1 MYKQLGM
8 NVENEK
14 KIIEKAEKFLI
25 TNIVAKIEPVVVS
38 EAKGA
43 TIKDVAGKEYIDC
56 FSGISVVNAGHCHP
70 EVVNAAIEQAKKLV
84 HVCSYVYYVP
94 VTIKLAEKLAEITP
108 PKLEK
113 TFFGNSGAEA
123 VECAIKLARKFTK
136 KYELIALMC
145 SFHGRTLGTLS
156 VTGQAGRRKY
166 DMGPYLSGVSFAPPP
181 YCYRC
186 PFEKSYPDC
195 DLLCA
200 RSIRNVIDYCTSKGV
215 AAFIAE
221 PVMGEGGIIPPP
233 SEYFKLVKE
242 ILDENGILFIDDEVQ
257 TGFGRTGKLFGIQHY
272 GVEPDIMTLAKG
284 IADGF
289 PLGACIARKDI
300 GDSFE
305 PGDHLSTFGG
315 NPVSAAAA
323 LANINVILNERLS
336 EQAEEKGAYIMK
348 RLNEMKDELPLIGD
362 VRGKGLMIGIELVK
376 DKVKKIPAVDETRK
390 IRDLC
395 REKGLLIGSGGVKGC
410 VLRIQPPLV
419 ITKEQID
426 GALNILETAIKE
438 AGS

>member
-1 MYKQLGM
+1 M

-376 DKVKKIPAVDETRK
+376 DNVKKIPAVDETRK

>member
-1 MYKQLGM
+1 M
-8 NVENEK
+8 ESREE
-14 KIIEKAEKFLI
+14 IIAKAEKYLM

-43 TIKDVAGKEYIDC
+43 IIKDVTGKEYIDC
-56 FSGISVVNAGHCHP
+56 FAGISVVNAGHCHP
-70 EVVNAAIEQAKKLV
+70 DIINAAIQQAKRFV
-84 HVCSYVYYVP
+84 HVCGYVYYIP
-94 VTIKLAEKLAEITP
+94 VTVKLAEKLAEITS
-108 PKLEK
+108 PKLQK

-156 VTGQAGRRKY
+156 ITGQAGRRKY
-166 DMGPYLSGVSFAPPP
+166 DMGPYLSGVAFAPPP

-186 PFEKSYPDC
+186 PFEKEYPNC

-200 RSIRNVIDYCTSKGV
+200 RSVRNIIDYCTGKGV

-221 PVMGEGGIIPPP
+221 PLMGEGGIIPPP
-233 SEYFKLVKE
+233 PEYFKLVKE
-242 ILDENGILFIDDEVQ
+242 ILKENGILFIADEVQ

-272 GVEPDIMTLAKG
+272 DVEPDIMTLAKG

-289 PLGACIARKDI
+289 PLGACIAREDI
-300 GDSFE
+300 GNAFE

-323 LANINVILNERLS
+323 LANIDVILKEKLS

-348 RLNEMKDELPLIGD
+348 RLNEMRDKFTIIGD
-362 VRGKGLMIGIELVK
+362 VRGKGLMIGVELVK
-376 DKVKKIPAVDETRK
+376 DQTKKTPAPDETRK
-390 IRDLC
+390 IRDIC

-426 GALNILETAIKE
+426 SALNILELAIREVSSK
-438 AGS
+438 

>member
-1 MYKQLGM
+1 MKR
-8 NVENEK
+8 VNE
-14 KIIEKAEKFLI
+14 IIEKANKYLI
-25 TNIVAKIEPVVVS
+25 TSMVTKIQPVVIA
-38 EAKGA
+38 EASGA
-43 TIKDVAGKEYIDC
+43 IIKDVAGKEYIDC
-56 FSGISVVNAGHCHP
+56 FAGISVVNAGHCRP
-70 EVVNAAIEQAKKLV
+70 EVVSAAIEQAKKLV
-84 HVCSYVYYVP
+84 HACSYVYYVP
-94 VTIKLAEKLAEITP
+94 PTIELAEKMAEITFP
-108 PKLEK
+108 SLQK

-123 VECAIKLARKFTK
+123 NECAIKLARKYTK
-136 KYELIALMC
+136 RYELIALMC

-166 DMGPYLSGVSFAPPP
+166 DMGPYLSGISFAYPP

-186 PFEKSYPDC
+186 PFKKEYPGC

-200 RSIRNVIDYCTSKGV
+200 RMVQDVIDYCTSKGV

-233 SEYFKLVKE
+233 PEYFKVVKE
-242 ILDENGILFIDDEVQ
+242 ILDENDILFIADEVQ
-257 TGFGRTGKLFGIQHY
+257 SGFGRTGKLFAIEHY

-289 PLGACIARKDI
+289 PISACTTRADI

-323 LANINVILNERLS
+323 LANINVMLKEKLP
-336 EQAEEKGAYIMK
+336 EQAAEKGSYIMK
-348 RLNEMKDELPLIGD
+348 RLNEMKEEYEIIGD
-362 VRGKGLMIGIELVK
+362 IRGKGLMIGIELVK
-376 DKVKKIPAVDETRK
+376 DREKKTPAKDETTK
-390 IRDLC
+390 IRDLA

-419 ITKEQID
+419 IEKEQID
-426 GALNILETAIKE
+426 KALTILEDAIKE
-438 AGS
+438 GSRS